1 MGYLT
6 ATAALAQMASGQLT
20 ATQLLQT
27 CLKRIEQR
35 EPAIKAW
42 TFLQTEAALQP
53 ALHQDTR
60 SPHTLQPPP
69 AMAQL
74 QGIPVAVKDIFATV
88 DMPTAWGMAIYAGR
102 YLPTDA
108 AIVARLKAAG
118 ATILGKT
125 VTTELATAASGPTR
139 NPHNL
144 AHTPG
149 GSSSGSAAAVAD
161 GMVPVAIGSQTMGSV
176 LRPAAYCGIFGFKP
190 SFGRI
195 SRQGMMPVC
204 DDLDQVGLFARSLE
218 DIEHVFDVLDE
229 GADEH
234 SRRGGNAEPD
244 AEETRKTNDTSSPSR
259 RLAWI
264 KTPHWDQVEGIAQER
279 LQEAVRA
286 LEQANILLETIALPP
301 VCDDYWD
308 TVQTLCAYGLNANH
322 GWLLETHAP
331 SCSAQLKDWLQR
343 GRRISRAVYEQA
355 LQRGIHYRQAIA
367 AILERYD
374 AILTPVTSGPAPY
387 GLETTGSP
395 IFCGLWTLCGV
406 PALNLPIGKTPTG
419 LPLGIQFVGKLHGDR
434 HFLQTAKR
442 CWQVLQVLA
451 ET

>member
-27 CLKRIEQR
+27 CFKRIEQR

-60 SPHTLQPPP
+60 SPHTLQTPP

-74 QGIPVAVKDIFATV
+74 QSIPVAVKDIFATV
-88 DMPTAWGMAIYAGR
+88 DMPTAWGMSIYAGR

-118 ATILGKT
+118 AIILGKT

-204 DDLDQVGLFARSLE
+204 DDLDHVGLVARSLE
-218 DIEHVFDVLDE
+218 DIEHVFDILDE
-229 GADEH
+229 GANEH

-259 RLAWI
+259 RLA
-264 KTPHWDQVEGIAQER
+264 
-279 LQEAVRA
+279 
-286 LEQANILLETIALPP
+286 
-301 VCDDYWD
+301 
-308 TVQTLCAYGLNANH
+308 
-322 GWLLETHAP
+322 
-331 SCSAQLKDWLQR
+331 
-343 GRRISRAVYEQA
+343 
-355 LQRGIHYRQAIA
+355 
-367 AILERYD
+367 
-374 AILTPVTSGPAPY
+374 
-387 GLETTGSP
+387 
-395 IFCGLWTLCGV
+395 
-406 PALNLPIGKTPTG
+406 
-419 LPLGIQFVGKLHGDR
+419 
-434 HFLQTAKR
+434 
-442 CWQVLQVLA
+442 
-451 ET
+451 